1 VTAIKHLRVAEL
13 LAGET
18 GRGGDYLPPG
28 GERRPDPRRRVFDGQ
43 ALPRPD
49 PELSGYQE
57 VHLGVGFPMLDIFA
71 GDDHVELVRQ
81 SKDAEHAPGVFAVGL
96 GGQGRRKPLSPDAA
110 EQGYAA
116 RIGVLLDQFRVAEH
130 LLVDAE
136 PDPDVCLP
144 RPVHPKLR
152 HTRPGRVLKPEAA
165 HQVDGDLLAR
175 ETHQA
180 SEARDHFSFGE
191 AGAQLGGGAG
201 VGEL

>member
-1 VTAIKHLRVAEL
+1 MARHSL
-13 LAGET
+13 
-18 GRGGDYLPPG
+18 GRIPSSQAT
-28 GERRPDPRRRVFDGQ
+28 RRCI
-43 ALPRPD
+43 
-49 PELSGYQE
+49 SGS
-57 VHLGVGFPMLDIFA
+57 GFPCSTSSRVTTTSNSSASPRTLSTRQACSRWDWVA
-71 GDDHVELVRQ
+71 RAVE
-81 SKDAEHAPGVFAVGL
+81 
-96 GGQGRRKPLSPDAA
+96 KPLSPDAA